1 MDLPSNDKFR
11 QQFPQYRNN
20 WLKVEAINYRMT
32 DEDVWF
38 LPHMWEDQSSLI
50 EMCPART
57 VTVDSLL
64 SSGPEINYS
73 VLEIDQ
79 DVAISS
85 VYLEGLIPLFLK
97 FTKIVM
103 VSTESAKVA
112 VVKVK
117 ELLDSQW
124 IPHLKELPQ
133 SSMITPKFYSNHPSV
148 SRTQILEL
156 HRKRSESSCEWA
168 ALVAE
173 VNKSSQDPKI
183 IRKKRKAPPEDREDV
198 PLADENCDG
207 DADNDSETA
216 SDSSSS
222 NSSDALD
229 VSNFASP
236 HVDPDD
242 NAFKS
247 TCSTLYAGSSPDAP
261 TAGLFPLKASLSISK
276 TGHSPPMVS
285 KTGHSPP
292 MPPDDAPCPAKPP
305 KTALILG
312 MVFSEEYENFEPNTS
327 RTDTTTGQWFR
338 DGIRLEEMANMGYN
352 IHTLDHKHKQRGE
365 IAPLSPSLSILT
377 TLSTLPLSL
386 SPLLSLFS
394 TLSPSLSHTSPPV
407 SSPLS
412 HLLSSPLSPHLSS
425 V

>member
-1 MDLPSNDKFR
+1 
-11 QQFPQYRNN
+11 
-20 WLKVEAINYRMT
+20 
-32 DEDVWF
+32 
-38 LPHMWEDQSSLI
+38 MWEDQSSLI

-148 SRTQILEL
+148 SRMQILEL

-173 VNKSSQDPKI
+173 VHKSSQDPKI
-183 IRKKRKAPPEDREDV
+183 IRKKRKAPEDV
-198 PLADENCDG
+198 QNCDG
-207 DADNDSETA
+207 DPDNDSET

-247 TCSTLYAGSSPDAP
+247 TCSTLYAGSSPPDAP
-261 TAGLFPLKASLSISK
+261 TAGLFPLKASLSISKTGHSPPMVSK

-312 MVFSEEYENFEPNTS
+312 MIFSEQYENYNETS
-327 RTDTTTGQWFR
+327 NKTDKKTGQWYR
-338 DGIRLEEMANMGYN
+338 DGIRLEALEEMGYY
-352 IHTLDHKHKQRGE
+352 IHTLDDKHIGK
-365 IAPLSPSLSILT
+365 IISSVS
-377 TLSTLPLSL
+377 S
-386 SPLLSLFS
+386 LLSHPCFF
-394 TLSPSLSHTSPPV
+394 
-407 SSPLS
+407 
-412 HLLSSPLSPHLSS
+412 
-425 V
+425 